1 MFLKLLQSYM
11 CMKSKPSK
19 ITSYLADNNIIK
31 SDNLALIDKK
41 NIRVAAVQEKVSVM
55 KNLRAYVDNMHRL
68 TKACID
74 KGAQLVTFPEEN
86 GLLSLGMLPFA
97 ETILKVS
104 SNNKSNSSKDGG
116 YDIKKI
122 FYYLSPFLKEI
133 FETLFS
139 QLSKGFGVYIM
150 PGSIML
156 YENGKL
162 YNRAYLFGPNGEIVG
177 VQDKLHLLEHE
188 KPLGICVG
196 EELKVFETLLG
207 RVAFPVCMDATYFE
221 TFKILKNMGAEI
233 VIIPI
238 ANIEEYN
245 YYLALR
251 GIWPRVQESGLYGIK
266 SALVGDLYGI
276 GFTGRAGIFSPID
289 ITSNGSGIIA
299 ESKSYNEEEIICE
312 SIDLTLLKD
321 YYSPYF
327 SDSNPELY
335 KKYFPFVYDNA
346 NIQM

>member
-1 MFLKLLQSYM
+1 MFLKLLQSYLF
-11 CMKSKPSK
+11 MKAKHSK
-19 ITSYLADNNIIK
+19 ITSYLADYNIIK
-31 SDNLALIDKK
+31 SDNLAVIDRK
-41 NIRVAAVQEKVSVM
+41 NIRVAAVQERISIM
-55 KNLRAYVDNMHRL
+55 KSLSAYVDNMHRL
-68 TKACID
+68 TKSCVD
-74 KGAQLVTFPEEN
+74 KGAQLVAFPEEN
-86 GLLSLGMLPFA
+86 GLLPLGMIPFV

-104 SNNKSNSSKDGG
+104 RKNKRNSSKDGD
-116 YDIKKI
+116 YDLKKL
-122 FYYLSPFLKEI
+122 FYYLTPFLKEV

-139 QLSKGFGVYIM
+139 ELSRSFGVYIM

-162 YNRAYLFGPNGEIVG
+162 YNRAYLFGPDGEIIG
-177 VQDKLHLLEHE
+177 VQDKLHLLQYE

-196 EELKVFETLLG
+196 EELKVFDTQLG

-245 YYLALR
+245 YHLALR

-276 GFTGRAGIFSPID
+276 GFTGRAGIFAPID
-289 ITSNGSGIIA
+289 IIPNGSGIIR
-299 ESKSYNEEEIICE
+299 ESNSYNEEEIICE
-312 SIDLTLLKD
+312 SIDLTLLQD
-321 YYSPYF
+321 YYNPYF
-327 SDSNPELY
+327 SDRNQELY
-335 KKYFPFVYDNA
+335 KKYFPYVYDNSKSE
-346 NIQM
+346 M